1 MSSDGGGGSG
11 ALQHARILAS
21 MPLVVTGTI
30 GVDTIH
36 TPSAQVE
43 GVAGG
48 SAAYFAAAAS
58 FLGPVRLVAAVGGD
72 WPQEHRRSLEEFRGV
87 CTRGL
92 EVRPESRTFAWGGRY
107 FENLNRRETLFTEL
121 GVLEEPPPKVPS
133 EYGDS
138 EFVFLANSHP
148 AVQRT
153 FLAGFPKRRLA
164 VADTMD
170 LWINIARDDLRSLL
184 REIDGVILNDAE
196 ATLLTEIPNAV
207 SAAMA
212 IVEMGPSFVVVK
224 KGEHGAVLVH
234 RDGIATVP
242 AFPSPTERVIDP
254 TGAGD
259 TFAGGMMGFIAGA
272 GDTSLATL
280 QSGLSWGTILA
291 SFTIESFGLDGL
303 RRISRPEIDARLEHF
318 RRVASIG

>member
-1 MSSDGGGGSG
+1 
-11 ALQHARILAS
+11 
-21 MPLVVTGTI
+21 MPLAVTGTI

-36 TPSAQVE
+36 TPFANVE

-72 WPQEHRRSLEEFRGV
+72 WPEPHRASLASFGGVCMRGV
-87 CTRGL
+87 
-92 EVRPESRTFAWGGRY
+92 EVRTGSRTFAWGGRY
-107 FENLNRRETLFTEL
+107 FDNLNRRETLFTEL
-121 GVLEEPPPKVPS
+121 GVLEEPPPPVPS
-133 EYGDS
+133 EYADS

-170 LWINIARDDLRSLL
+170 LWINIAREDLGALL
-184 REIDGVILNDAE
+184 REIDGVILNDSE
-196 ATLLTEIPNAV
+196 ATLLTEIPNAI
-207 SAAMA
+207 SAARA
-212 IVEMGPSFVVVK
+212 IVEMGPKFVVVK

-234 RDGIATVP
+234 RDGVATVP
-242 AFPSPTERVIDP
+242 AFPSPIERVVDP

-259 TFAGGMMGFIAGA
+259 TFAGGMMGHIAAVGRT
-272 GDTSLATL
+272 DLETL
-280 QSGLSWGTILA
+280 QAGLSWGTILA
-291 SFTIESFGLDGL
+291 SYTIESFGLDGL
-303 RRISRPEIDARLEHF
+303 RRIARRDLDERLESF
-318 RRVASIG
+318 RRVARIG

>member
-1 MSSDGGGGSG
+1 
-11 ALQHARILAS
+11 

-72 WPQEHRRSLEEFRGV
+72 WPQEHRRSLEDFRGV

>member
-1 MSSDGGGGSG
+1 MRRAAGTASRT
-11 ALQHARILAS
+11 RILAA

-87 CTRGL
+87 CTKGL
-92 EVRPESRTFAWGGRY
+92 EVRTGSRTFAWGGRY

-121 GVLEEPPPKVPS
+121 GVLEEPPPAVPAD
-133 EYGDS
+133 YADS

-153 FLAGFPKRRLA
+153 FLQGFPKRRLA

-170 LWINIARDDLRSLL
+170 LWINIAREDLRALL
-184 REIDGVILNDAE
+184 REIDGVILNDSE
-196 ATLLTEIPNAV
+196 ATLLTEIPNAI

-234 RDGIATVP
+234 RDGVATVP
-242 AFPSPTERVIDP
+242 AFPSPTERVVDP

-259 TFAGGMMGFIAGA
+259 TFAGGMMGFVASA
-272 GDTSLATL
+272 GDTGLATL
-280 QSGLSWGTILA
+280 QAGLSWGTILA

-303 RRISRPEIDARLEHF
+303 RRISRPEIDERLEHF
-318 RRVASIG
+318 RRVARIG

>member
-1 MSSDGGGGSG
+1 
-11 ALQHARILAS
+11 
-21 MPLVVTGTI
+21 MPLAVTGTI

-36 TPSAQVE
+36 TPFANVE

-72 WPQEHRRSLEEFRGV
+72 WPEPHRASLASFGGVCMRGV
-87 CTRGL
+87 
-92 EVRPESRTFAWGGRY
+92 EVRTGSRTFAWGGRY
-107 FENLNRRETLFTEL
+107 FDNLNRRETLFTEL
-121 GVLEEPPPKVPS
+121 GVLEEPPPPVPS
-133 EYGDS
+133 EYADS

-170 LWINIARDDLRSLL
+170 LWINIAREDLGALL
-184 REIDGVILNDAE
+184 REIDGVILNDSE
-196 ATLLTEIPNAV
+196 ATLLTEIPNAI
-207 SAAMA
+207 SAARA
-212 IVEMGPSFVVVK
+212 IVEMGPKFVVVK

-234 RDGIATVP
+234 RDGVATVP
-242 AFPSPTERVIDP
+242 AYPSPIERVVDP

-259 TFAGGMMGFIAGA
+259 TFAGGMMGHIAAVGRT
-272 GDTSLATL
+272 DLETL
-280 QSGLSWGTILA
+280 QAGLSWGTILA
-291 SFTIESFGLDGL
+291 SYTIESFGLDGL
-303 RRISRPEIDARLEHF
+303 RRIARRDLDERLESF
-318 RRVASIG
+318 RRVARIG

>member
-1 MSSDGGGGSG
+1 MRRAAGTASRT
-11 ALQHARILAS
+11 RILAA

-87 CTRGL
+87 CTKGL
-92 EVRPESRTFAWGGRY
+92 EVRTGSRTFAWGGRY

-121 GVLEEPPPKVPS
+121 GVLEEPPPAVPVD
-133 EYGDS
+133 YADS

-153 FLAGFPKRRLA
+153 FLQGFPKRRLA

-170 LWINIARDDLRSLL
+170 LWINIAREDLRALL
-184 REIDGVILNDAE
+184 REIDGVILNDSE
-196 ATLLTEIPNAV
+196 ATLLTEIPNAI

-234 RDGIATVP
+234 RDGVATVP
-242 AFPSPTERVIDP
+242 AFPSPTERVVDP

-259 TFAGGMMGFIAGA
+259 TFAGGMMGFVASA
-272 GDTSLATL
+272 GDTGLATL
-280 QSGLSWGTILA
+280 QAGLSWGTILA

-303 RRISRPEIDARLEHF
+303 RRISRPEIDERLEHF
-318 RRVASIG
+318 RRVARIG

>member
-1 MSSDGGGGSG
+1 
-11 ALQHARILAS
+11 
-21 MPLVVTGTI
+21 MPLAVTGTI

-36 TPSAQVE
+36 TPSANVE

-72 WPQEHRRSLEEFRGV
+72 WPEPHRASLASFAGV
-87 CTRGL
+87 CTRGI
-92 EVRPESRTFAWGGRY
+92 EVRTGSRTFAWGGRY
-107 FENLNRRETLFTEL
+107 FDNLNRRETLFTEL
-121 GVLEEPPPKVPS
+121 GVLEEPPPPVPS
-133 EYGDS
+133 EYADS

-170 LWINIARDDLRSLL
+170 LWINIAREDLGALL
-184 REIDGVILNDAE
+184 REIDGVILNDSE
-196 ATLLTEIPNAV
+196 ATLLTEIPNAI
-207 SAAMA
+207 SAARA
-212 IVEMGPSFVVVK
+212 IVEMGPKFVVVK

-234 RDGIATVP
+234 RDGVATVP
-242 AFPSPTERVIDP
+242 AFPSPIERVVDP

-259 TFAGGMMGFIAGA
+259 TFAGGMMGHIAAVGRT
-272 GDTSLATL
+272 DLETL
-280 QSGLSWGTILA
+280 QAGLSWGTILA

-303 RRISRPEIDARLEHF
+303 RRIARRDLDERLESF
-318 RRVASIG
+318 RRVARIG

>member
-1 MSSDGGGGSG
+1 MMRRAAGTASRT
-11 ALQHARILAS
+11 RILAA

-87 CTRGL
+87 CTKGL
-92 EVRPESRTFAWGGRY
+92 EVRTGSRTFAWGGRY

-121 GVLEEPPPKVPS
+121 GVLEEPPPAVPAD
-133 EYGDS
+133 YADS

-153 FLAGFPKRRLA
+153 FLQGFPKRRLA

-170 LWINIARDDLRSLL
+170 LWINIAREDLRALL
-184 REIDGVILNDAE
+184 REIDGVILNDSE
-196 ATLLTEIPNAV
+196 ATLLTEIPNAI

-234 RDGIATVP
+234 RDGVATVP
-242 AFPSPTERVIDP
+242 AFPSPTERVVDP

-259 TFAGGMMGFIAGA
+259 TFAGGMMGFVASA
-272 GDTSLATL
+272 GDTGLATL
-280 QSGLSWGTILA
+280 QAGLSWGTILA

-303 RRISRPEIDARLEHF
+303 RRISRPEIDERLEHF
-318 RRVASIG
+318 RRVARIG

>member
-1 MSSDGGGGSG
+1 
-11 ALQHARILAS
+11 

-72 WPQEHRRSLEEFRGV
+72 WPQEHRRSLEEFGGV
-87 CTRGL
+87 CAKGL
-92 EVRPESRTFAWGGRY
+92 EVRPGSRTFAWGGRY

-121 GVLEEPPPKVPS
+121 GVLEEPPPKVPA
-133 EYGDS
+133 EYADS

-153 FLAGFPKRRLA
+153 FLQSFPKRRLA

-170 LWINIARDDLRSLL
+170 LWINIAREDLRALL
-184 REIDGVILNDAE
+184 REIDGVILNDSE
-196 ATLLTEIPNAV
+196 ATLLTEIPNAI

-234 RDGIATVP
+234 RDGVATVP
-242 AFPSPTERVIDP
+242 AFPSPTERVVDP

-259 TFAGGMMGFIAGA
+259 TFAGGMMGFIASA
-272 GDTSLATL
+272 GDTGLATL
-280 QSGLSWGTILA
+280 QAGLSWGTILA

-318 RRVASIG
+318 RRVARIG

>member
-1 MSSDGGGGSG
+1 MRRAAGTASRT
-11 ALQHARILAS
+11 RILAA

-87 CTRGL
+87 CTKGL
-92 EVRPESRTFAWGGRY
+92 EVRTGSRTFAWGGRY

-121 GVLEEPPPKVPS
+121 GVLEEPPPAVPDD
-133 EYGDS
+133 YADS

-153 FLAGFPKRRLA
+153 FLQGFPKRRLA

-170 LWINIARDDLRSLL
+170 LWINIAREDLRALL
-184 REIDGVILNDAE
+184 REIDGVILNDSE
-196 ATLLTEIPNAV
+196 ATLLTEIPNAI

-234 RDGIATVP
+234 RDGVATVP
-242 AFPSPTERVIDP
+242 AFPSPTERVVDP

-259 TFAGGMMGFIAGA
+259 TFAGGMMGFVASA
-272 GDTSLATL
+272 GDTGLATL
-280 QSGLSWGTILA
+280 QAGLSWGTILA

-303 RRISRPEIDARLEHF
+303 RRISRPEIDERLEHF
-318 RRVASIG
+318 RRVARIG

>member
-1 MSSDGGGGSG
+1 
-11 ALQHARILAS
+11 

-58 FLGPVRLVAAVGGD
+58 FLGPVRLVAAVVGY
-72 WPQEHRRSLEEFRGV
+72 WPHEHRRSLEEFRGV

-92 EVRPESRTFAWGGRY
+92 EVRPDSRTFAWGGRY

>member
-1 MSSDGGGGSG
+1 MRRAAGTASRT
-11 ALQHARILAS
+11 RILAA

-87 CTRGL
+87 CTKGL
-92 EVRPESRTFAWGGRY
+92 EVRTGSRTFAWGGRY

-121 GVLEEPPPKVPS
+121 GVLEEPPPAVPAD
-133 EYGDS
+133 YADS

-153 FLAGFPKRRLA
+153 FLQGFPKRRLA

-170 LWINIARDDLRSLL
+170 LWINIAREDLRALL
-184 REIDGVILNDAE
+184 REIDGVILNDSE
-196 ATLLTEIPNAV
+196 ATLLTEIPNAI

-234 RDGIATVP
+234 RDGVATVP
-242 AFPSPTERVIDP
+242 AFPSPTERVVDP

-259 TFAGGMMGFIAGA
+259 TFAGGMMGFVASA
-272 GDTSLATL
+272 GDTGLATL
-280 QSGLSWGTILA
+280 QAGLSWGTILA

-303 RRISRPEIDARLEHF
+303 RRISRPEIDDRLEHF
-318 RRVASIG
+318 RRVARIG

>member
-1 MSSDGGGGSG
+1 
-11 ALQHARILAS
+11 
-21 MPLVVTGTI
+21 MPLAVTGTI

-36 TPSAQVE
+36 TPFANVE

-72 WPQEHRRSLEEFRGV
+72 WPEPHRASLASFAGV
-87 CTRGL
+87 CTRGI
-92 EVRPESRTFAWGGRY
+92 EVRTGSRTFAWGGRY
-107 FENLNRRETLFTEL
+107 FDNLNRRETLFTEL
-121 GVLEEPPPKVPS
+121 GVLEEPPPPVPS
-133 EYGDS
+133 EYADS

-170 LWINIARDDLRSLL
+170 LWINIAREDLGALL
-184 REIDGVILNDAE
+184 REIDGVILNDSE
-196 ATLLTEIPNAV
+196 ATLLTEIPNAI
-207 SAAMA
+207 SAARA
-212 IVEMGPSFVVVK
+212 IVEMGPKFVVVK

-234 RDGIATVP
+234 RDGVATVP
-242 AFPSPTERVIDP
+242 AYPSPIERVVDP

-259 TFAGGMMGFIAGA
+259 TFAGGMMGHIAAVGRT
-272 GDTSLATL
+272 DLETL
-280 QSGLSWGTILA
+280 QAGLSWGTILA

-303 RRISRPEIDARLEHF
+303 RRIARRDLDERLESF
-318 RRVASIG
+318 RRVARIG

>member
-1 MSSDGGGGSG
+1 MMRRAAGTASRT
-11 ALQHARILAS
+11 RILAA

-87 CTRGL
+87 CTKGL
-92 EVRPESRTFAWGGRY
+92 EVRTGSRTFAWGGRY

-121 GVLEEPPPKVPS
+121 GVLEEPPPAVPAD
-133 EYGDS
+133 YADS

-153 FLAGFPKRRLA
+153 FLQGFPKRRLA

-170 LWINIARDDLRSLL
+170 LWINIAREDLRALL
-184 REIDGVILNDAE
+184 REIDGVILNDSE
-196 ATLLTEIPNAV
+196 ATLLTEIPNAI

-234 RDGIATVP
+234 RDGVATVP
-242 AFPSPTERVIDP
+242 AFPSPTERVVDP

-259 TFAGGMMGFIAGA
+259 TFAGGMMGFVASA
-272 GDTSLATL
+272 GDTALATL
-280 QSGLSWGTILA
+280 QAGLSWGTILA

-303 RRISRPEIDARLEHF
+303 RRISRPEIDERLEHF
-318 RRVASIG
+318 RRVARIG

>member
-1 MSSDGGGGSG
+1 
-11 ALQHARILAS
+11 

-87 CTRGL
+87 CTKGL
-92 EVRPESRTFAWGGRY
+92 EVRTGSRTFAWGGRY

-121 GVLEEPPPKVPS
+121 GVLEEPPPAVPAD
-133 EYGDS
+133 YADS

-153 FLAGFPKRRLA
+153 FLQGFPKRRLA

-170 LWINIARDDLRSLL
+170 LWINIAREDLRALL
-184 REIDGVILNDAE
+184 REIDGVILNDSE
-196 ATLLTEIPNAV
+196 ATLLTEIPNAI

-234 RDGIATVP
+234 RDGVATVP
-242 AFPSPTERVIDP
+242 AFPSPTERVVDP

-259 TFAGGMMGFIAGA
+259 TFAGGMMGFVASA
-272 GDTSLATL
+272 GDTGLATL
-280 QSGLSWGTILA
+280 QAGLSWGTILA

-303 RRISRPEIDARLEHF
+303 RRISRPEIDERLEHF
-318 RRVASIG
+318 RRVARIG

>member
-1 MSSDGGGGSG
+1 MRRAAGTASRT
-11 ALQHARILAS
+11 RILAS

-87 CTRGL
+87 CAKGL
-92 EVRPESRTFAWGGRY
+92 EVRTGSRTFAWGGRY

-121 GVLEEPPPKVPS
+121 GVLEEPPPTVPA

-148 AVQRT
+148 AVQRS
-153 FLAGFPKRRLA
+153 FLGSFPKRRLA

-170 LWINIARDDLRSLL
+170 LWINIAREDLRALL
-184 REIDGVILNDAE
+184 REIDGVILNDSE
-196 ATLLTEIPNAV
+196 ATLLTEIPNAI

-234 RDGIATVP
+234 RDGVATVP
-242 AFPSPTERVIDP
+242 AFPSPTERVVDP

-259 TFAGGMMGFIAGA
+259 TFAGGMMGFIASA
-272 GDTSLATL
+272 GDTGLATL
-280 QSGLSWGTILA
+280 QAGLSWGTILA

-318 RRVASIG
+318 RRVARIG

>member
-1 MSSDGGGGSG
+1 
-11 ALQHARILAS
+11 

-121 GVLEEPPPKVPS
+121 GVLEEPPPKVPA

-153 FLAGFPKRRLA
+153 FLAGFPNRRLA

-170 LWINIARDDLRSLL
+170 LWINIARDDLRALL
-184 REIDGVILNDAE
+184 REIDGVILNDSE
-196 ATLLTEIPNAV
+196 ATLLTEIPNAI
-207 SAAMA
+207 SAALA

-234 RDGIATVP
+234 RDGLATVP

-318 RRVASIG
+318 RRVARIG